1 MIKTVL
7 HSRWID
13 NATAGLHTSLRG
25 DLQVLKVQVK
35 QGLAQLWE
43 IETQCGQSWMISRSE
58 LLPDGQKELVICCYA
73 GCDIKA
79 VTAFIVDSATAQGF
93 ASIRY
98 HTQRQ
103 GLNRLLS
110 PYGFTP
116 YETIYHKQL
125 IQGNHHGRA

>member
-1 MIKTVL
+1 MINTVL
-7 HSRWID
+7 HPRWID
-13 NATAGLHTSLRG
+13 NATAGLSTSVRD
-25 DLQVLKVQVK
+25 DLPVLKAQVN
-35 QGLAQLWE
+35 QGIAQLWE
-43 IETQCGQSWMISRSE
+43 INTGNGKSWMISRIE
-58 LLPDGQKELVICCYA
+58 RLPNGKKELVICCYA
-73 GCDIKA
+73 GCDIKT
-79 VTAFIVDSATAQGF
+79 VTALIVDSATVQGF

-125 IQGNHHGRA
+125 TQDNCNGRA